1 MQRRTRFEAAMAKRK
16 AVKSAEKAGTVADSK
31 EVRMAIMARVH
42 SGEITLAQAQ
52 IELTQIIRNSKAD
65 GKMTREQA
73 FNAG

>member
-1 MQRRTRFEAAMAKRK
+1 
-16 AVKSAEKAGTVADSK
+16 
-31 EVRMAIMARVH
+31 MAIMARVH